1 MNILVV
7 NGPNINLLGTRE
19 TEVYGKTSLEEINR
33 ALSVEA
39 KSLGANLSFF
49 QSNIEGEIVDFIHQN
64 RDARGMII
72 NPAALTHSSISIRD
86 AISAVSMPVVEVHLS
101 NVHARE
107 DFRKVSYIAP
117 VSIGQISGFSWYSYI
132 LGLKA
137 LVHYIKDT
145 GKK

>member
-1 MNILVV
+1 MKILVV

-19 TEVYGKTSLEEINR
+19 TEVYGTATLEDINR
-33 ALSVEA
+33 SLNDEA
-39 KSLGANLSFF
+39 EAAGVSLVFY
-49 QSNIEGEIVDFIHQN
+49 QSNSEGEIVDFIHKN

-101 NVHARE
+101 NIHARE
-107 DFRKVSYIAP
+107 DFRKISYIAP
-117 VSIGQISGFSWYSYI
+117 VAIGQISGFSSFSYV

-137 LVHYIKDT
+137 LINHIKAA
-145 GKK
+145 GKR

>member
-39 KSLGANLSFF
+39 QSLGANLSFY
-49 QSNIEGEIVDFIHQN
+49 QSNIEGEIVDYIHRN
-64 RDARGMII
+64 RDAQGMII

-101 NVHARE
+101 NIHARE
-107 DFRKVSYIAP
+107 DFRKLSYIAP

-132 LGLKA
+132 LGLNA
-137 LVHYIKDT
+137 LVHHIKDT